1 MLLHAYFSPI
11 YVPTIPYGTDNF
23 NFQIER
29 EESVK
34 SMIETVHNELNK
46 LSDTIKK
53 KVESGEFPNIKY
65 TCILRDGIP
74 EEEILRYA
82 KEYNPQ
88 IIIMG
93 TRGRSQKDIDLI
105 GSVTAEVIERSKSF
119 VYAIPEHTPLKTFND
134 IKKVAFV
141 TNFDQRDLIAFDSLI
156 NAFKSFHFAVSF
168 IHLSTDN
175 DAWNEIKLAGIKDY
189 FQKQYSKLELY
200 YNVVKE
206 DNILNNLDNYVKE
219 ENIEEHDMHSEHFYI
234 KQEDVDKILKAFYL
248 VYNTL
253 GYGFLERVYQNALY
267 FELIEQGFKCEVQK
281 QINVFYKNHKVGEY
295 YADMVINNSIILE
308 LKAAD
313 ALRPEHEFQLINYLK
328 ATDIEIGYLL
338 NFGKHPEFKRKI
350 FSHH

>member
-1 MLLHAYFSPI
+1 MPLP
-11 YVPTIPYGTDNF
+11 PY
-23 NFQIER
+23 IH
-29 EESVK
+29 ESLK
-34 SMIETVHNELNK
+34 ENDRYQTV
-46 LSDTIKK
+46 
-53 KVESGEFPNIKY
+53 
-65 TCILRDGIP
+65 
-74 EEEILRYA
+74 YA
-82 KEYNPQ
+82 KYEGSAAAPTAGLHFTDELLKKIEEKGVKIANVTLHVG
-88 IIIMG
+88 IG
-93 TRGRSQKDIDLI
+93 TFR
-105 GSVTAEVIERSKSF
+105 
-119 VYAIPEHTPLKTFND
+119 P
-134 IKKVAFV
+134 
-141 TNFDQRDLIAFDSLI
+141 
-156 NAFKSFHFAVSF
+156 
-168 IHLSTDN
+168 
-175 DAWNEIKLAGIKDY
+175 
-189 FQKQYSKLELY
+189 
-200 YNVVKE
+200 
-206 DNILNNLDNYVKE
+206 VKE